1 MMEYITVENS
11 KEAKKT
17 IDHIHSSGSTKDA
30 VFVFAYDP
38 ERSDTVTKYTDA
50 KSMTAVDQG
59 ILDQV
64 ANVIRTRDDELMA
77 KMMSAGA
84 DQELALTLLDE
95 LKKGKLVICKR

>member
-1 MMEYITVENS
+1 MEFFTVENS
-11 KEAKKT
+11 KEAKQT
-17 IDHIHSSGSTKDA
+17 IEQIQSAKYD

-38 ERSDTVTKYTDA
+38 ERSDTVTEYTEA

-59 ILDQV
+59 ILDQI

-77 KMMSAGA
+77 KIMSTGA
-84 DQELALTLLDE
+84 DQELALTLLKE

>member
-1 MMEYITVENS
+1 MEYITVENS
-11 KEAKKT
+11 KEAKQT
-17 IDHIHSSGSTKDA
+17 IESLHSSKDA
-30 VFVFAYDP
+30 IFVFAYDP
-38 ERSDTVTKYTDA
+38 ERSDTVTEYTDA

-77 KMMSAGA
+77 KMMSVGA
-84 DQELALTLLDE
+84 DQELALTLLEE

>member
-1 MMEYITVENS
+1 MMEYFTVENS
-11 KEAKKT
+11 KEAKQT
-17 IDHIHSSGSTKDA
+17 IEQIRSAKDDI
-30 VFVFAYDP
+30 FVFAYDP
-38 ERSDTVTKYTDA
+38 ERSDTVTEHTNA

-59 ILDQV
+59 ILDQI

>member
-1 MMEYITVENS
+1 MEYFTVENS
-11 KEAKKT
+11 KEAKQT
-17 IDHIHSSGSTKDA
+17 IEQIRSAKDDI
-30 VFVFAYDP
+30 FVFAYDP
-38 ERSDTVTKYTDA
+38 ERSDTVTEHTNA

-59 ILDQV
+59 ILDQI

>member
-1 MMEYITVENS
+1 MEYFTVENS
-11 KEAKKT
+11 KEANQT
-17 IDHIHSSGSTKDA
+17 IEQIRSAKNDI
-30 VFVFAYDP
+30 FVFAYDP
-38 ERSDTVTKYTDA
+38 ERSDTVTEHTNA

-59 ILDQV
+59 ILDQI

-77 KMMSAGA
+77 KMMSVGA

>member
-1 MMEYITVENS
+1 MEYFTVENS
-11 KEAKKT
+11 KEAKQT
-17 IDHIHSSGSTKDA
+17 IEQIRSPKDDI
-30 VFVFAYDP
+30 FVFAYDP
-38 ERSDTVTKYTDA
+38 ERSNTVTEHTNA

-59 ILDQV
+59 ILDQI

-77 KMMSAGA
+77 KMMSVGA

>member
-1 MMEYITVENS
+1 MEFFTVENS
-11 KEAKKT
+11 KEAKQT
-17 IDHIHSSGSTKDA
+17 IEQIQSAKDD

-38 ERSDTVTKYTDA
+38 ERSDTVTEYTKA

-59 ILDQV
+59 ILDQI

-77 KMMSAGA
+77 KMMSTGA
-84 DQELALTLLDE
+84 DQELALTLLEE

>member
-1 MMEYITVENS
+1 MEYFTVENS
-11 KEAKKT
+11 KEAKQT
-17 IDHIHSSGSTKDA
+17 IEQIRSAKDDI
-30 VFVFAYDP
+30 FVFAYDP
-38 ERSDTVTKYTDA
+38 ERSDTVTEHTNA

-59 ILDQV
+59 ILDQI

-77 KMMSAGA
+77 KMMSVGA

>member
-1 MMEYITVENS
+1 MEYFTVENS
-11 KEAKKT
+11 KEAKQT
-17 IDHIHSSGSTKDA
+17 IEQIRSAKDDI
-30 VFVFAYDP
+30 FVFAYDP
-38 ERSDTVTKYTDA
+38 ERSDTVTEHTNA

-59 ILDQV
+59 ILDQI

-77 KMMSAGA
+77 KIMSAGA

>member
-1 MMEYITVENS
+1 MMEYFTVENS
-11 KEAKKT
+11 KEAKQT
-17 IDHIHSSGSTKDA
+17 IEQIRSAKDDI
-30 VFVFAYDP
+30 FVFAYDP
-38 ERSDTVTKYTDA
+38 ERSDTVTEHTNA

-59 ILDQV
+59 ILDQI

-77 KMMSAGA
+77 KMMSVGA

>member
-1 MMEYITVENS
+1 MEYFTVENS
-11 KEAKKT
+11 KEAKQT
-17 IDHIHSSGSTKDA
+17 IEQIRSGKNDL
-30 VFVFAYDP
+30 FVFAYDP
-38 ERSDTVTKYTDA
+38 ERSDTVTEHTNA

-59 ILDQV
+59 ILDQI

-77 KMMSAGA
+77 KMMSVGA

>member
-38 ERSDTVTKYTDA
+38 ERSDTITEYTDA

-77 KMMSAGA
+77 KMMSA
-84 DQELALTLLDE
+84 LRRSRISLNTF
-95 LKKGKLVICKR
+95 R

>member
-1 MMEYITVENS
+1 MMEYFTVENS
-11 KEAKKT
+11 KEANQT
-17 IDHIHSSGSTKDA
+17 IEQIRSAKDDI
-30 VFVFAYDP
+30 FVFAYDP
-38 ERSDTVTKYTDA
+38 ERSDTVTEHTNA

>member
-1 MMEYITVENS
+1 MEYFTVENS
-11 KEAKKT
+11 KEAKQT
-17 IDHIHSSGSTKDA
+17 IEQIHSKKDD

-38 ERSDTVTKYTDA
+38 ERSDTVTEYTGA

-59 ILDQV
+59 ILDQI

-77 KMMSAGA
+77 KMMSVGA